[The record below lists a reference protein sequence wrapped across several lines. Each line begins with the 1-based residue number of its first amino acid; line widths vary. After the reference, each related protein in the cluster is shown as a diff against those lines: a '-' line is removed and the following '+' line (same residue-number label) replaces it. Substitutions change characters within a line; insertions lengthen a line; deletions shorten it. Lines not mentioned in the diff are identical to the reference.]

1 MDILTFFTPAEMAGL
16 DGKANVVVVFDVLRG
31 STTIVAAFKA
41 GAARII
47 PVVEIDEAIELAQK
61 MSRDDVLLCGERN
74 GETIEGF
81 DMGNSPL
88 EYTPEK
94 VAGKTLI
101 YSSTNCSKAILASR
115 NAKRILIGCFN
126 NIQAIIESVGQTT
139 TIHLLCAGKMGR
151 FSFEDAVCAG
161 MFIHIFLESY
171 SGEIGLNDASSTS
184 RYLYRQ
190 HHRNILGV
198 LKQSSH
204 GNFLTKIGHEKDLE
218 YTAWVNSET
227 IVPELSLD
235 KNYIIPTVALQN
247 V

>member
-1 MDILTFFTPAEMAGL
+1 MDILTFFTPTEIMGL
-16 DGKANVVVVFDVLRG
+16 DGKANVIVVFDVLRG

-41 GAARII
+41 GATRII
-47 PVVEIDEAIELAQK
+47 PVVDLDQAVRLAFK
-61 MSRDDVLLCGERN
+61 LGREDVLLCGERN
-74 GETIEGF
+74 GEPIEGF

-88 EYTPEK
+88 EYTPDK
-94 VAGKTLI
+94 VEGKTLI
-101 YSSTNCSKAILASR
+101 FSSSNCSKAILASR

-126 NIQAIIESVGQTT
+126 NIQAIMESIEQPS
-139 TIHLLCAGKMGR
+139 TIYLLCAAKMGR

-161 MFIHIFLESY
+161 MFIHIFMESY

-190 HHRNILGV
+190 HHRDILGM

-204 GNFLTKIGHEKDLE
+204 GNFLTKLGRQQDLE
-218 YTAWVNSET
+218 YAALVNSET

-235 KNYIIPTVALQN
+235 KNYIIPTVAIKQL
-247 V
+247 